1 MARAGGAWRST
12 AHCRSRAPRRSTPA
26 IPTGEARSQRALWA
40 VADLLRAHEADRQR
54 RDQDCETR
62 EEGSEHAALEWCV
75 EKQRWLVHNPGQR
88 RRAATPRPHGD
99 ARLVVRPAGGVP
111 AGDRGRLAV
120 AIYRLAV
127 FTGMRRGEPLGLRWD
142 DVDLEAATGR
152 VVRRRLQ
159 VAGEMVETAGTK
171 TRRGMRTVDVD
182 EGTVAA
188 LRRWR
193 RRRLEERLAA
203 GEPWVESDLPG
214 NRRAGCGRRGSRRCA
229 ASTCRRSGGTT
240 SATHT
245 RR

>member
-1 MARAGGAWRST
+1 MESSRGWST
-12 AHCRSRAPRRSTPA
+12 TPASDVEPPRRDHTEMHVWSSDQLA
-26 IPTGEARSQRALWA
+26 AF
-40 VADLLRAHEADRQR
+40 LRA
-54 RDQDCETR
+54 T
-62 EEGSEHAALEWCV
+62 EGD
-75 EKQRWLVHNPGQR
+75 WLWP
-88 RRAATPRPHGD
+88 
-99 ARLVVRPAGGVP
+99 
-111 AGDRGRLAV
+111 
-120 AIYRLAV
+120 IYRLAV

-240 SATHT
+240 SATHAT
-245 RR
+245 LMLNAGRQPQEVAVRLGHTKQMLMGVYAHVLDQQGAAGAAAFAAMVDG

>member
-1 MARAGGAWRST
+1 LTRAGCAIATRPGRGLPRDCGRDAW
-12 AHCRSRAPRRSTPA
+12 PRHLGFTHTP
-26 IPTGEARSQRALWA
+26 SQPWRLPATEGDWLW
-40 VADLLRAHEADRQR
+40 
-54 RDQDCETR
+54 
-62 EEGSEHAALEWCV
+62 
-75 EKQRWLVHNPGQR
+75 P
-88 RRAATPRPHGD
+88 
-99 ARLVVRPAGGVP
+99 
-111 AGDRGRLAV
+111 
-120 AIYRLAV
+120 IYRLAV

-193 RRRLEERLAA
+193 LRRLEERLAA